1 MSVVRILYGRYA
13 LTPVF
18 ESARQ
23 VCDEYAG
30 QLSVTQ
36 TLDLLRHKDSG
47 FSKLFDISC
56 CYIQRYL
63 CKFCPFLRSE
73 FSDRH
78 IAYDIEGIFR
88 LAPSERV
95 CKEECLKHH
104 QFWNRA
110 FGR

>member
-13 LTPVF
+13 FTPVF

-47 FSKLFDISC
+47 FSKMFDISC
-56 CYIQRYL
+56 
-63 CKFCPFLRSE
+63 
-73 FSDRH
+73 
-78 IAYDIEGIFR
+78 
-88 LAPSERV
+88 
-95 CKEECLKHH
+95 
-104 QFWNRA
+104 
-110 FGR
+110 